1 MILTSII
8 KRGSLTIILLFIY
21 YLSSGQPGTGL
32 PIWVISPVNDSGVVI
47 VNWKNIPPEVT
58 VLSNLSPSLRASA
71 ITAVNKCGESVFHV
85 KHSGL
90 TNTPNN
96 LFIYDPDGNPLLDN
110 SMNNGPG
117 LNSKCYSGEIQVVNV
132 PGSNHEWYIIYQ
144 EWKSNNGAPLNDG
157 HYVPARTLLSRIS
170 YRCGILSVLERD
182 IPLTAGGIDYTYTNG
197 KAISIMPGNPD
208 QLCLYSVRRNEGNS
222 NLSIDRFLIYQDG
235 IEFVQNTGNVYAGYW
250 NLTIDGSSIDVS
262 SDGLRIAVN
271 NRDQSTD
278 GDNIFIFNATTFN
291 NDPANYQSI
300 SINSLILQ
308 PDNLIVFSAAS
319 VDYISMNNPSL
330 YFLTNIERKIL
341 EIEFSPNGEYIYF
354 TNGGFAGG
362 GLTNATYLGQID
374 LGPLSNPASYPYDVR
389 LQIQV
394 PPGNFD
400 PYTGSGGLESQY
412 PDTYHQLL
420 FIEKGYND
428 AVCFIK
434 RNSPYLYSI
443 PFPDEPIPQCLVP
456 AEIDLSDAAH
466 PNIAVQG
473 KIWLLPDQIDGYDYI
488 TSTNPFIN
496 LGNDTI
502 ICEGS
507 EIILTPGG
515 QYESYCWQDGSSG
528 PVFYAGET
536 GTYSVEVIDEFGCF
550 AYDTLQLTASS
561 VVDISLGD
569 DMTLCPGDS
578 TFITP
583 GEGFLQYLWHDGS
596 TNPEFLAKESGTYW
610 VEVIVDGGCTSRDS
624 IEITFSPLPVANM
637 GPDTII
643 CDGDVV
649 TLDPG
654 DGFIQYLW
662 QDGSTNSVFL
672 AKNSGTYWV
681 EAHNSNGCKSR
692 DSIFIEVAPVPEVD
706 LGQDTTL
713 NDGDVIELDAGP
725 GFISYLWKDGSTGR
739 FYEATRQAYYWV
751 TVSDGI
757 CEASDTILITYNDC
771 EANLVI
777 PNCFTPNGDGYN
789 ERFNI
794 VSGNLSSFSML
805 IFNRWGQLL
814 FETED
819 INKGWD
825 GKVNGRLCPIGTY
838 FYLIKFSYECSTGII
853 KTDEKTG
860 SITLLE

>member
-1 MILTSII
+1 
-8 KRGSLTIILLFIY
+8 
-21 YLSSGQPGTGL
+21 
-32 PIWVISPVNDSGVVI
+32 
-47 VNWKNIPPEVT
+47 
-58 VLSNLSPSLRASA
+58 
-71 ITAVNKCGESVFHV
+71 
-85 KHSGL
+85 
-90 TNTPNN
+90 
-96 LFIYDPDGNPLLDN
+96 
-110 SMNNGPG
+110 
-117 LNSKCYSGEIQVVNV
+117 
-132 PGSNHEWYIIYQ
+132 
-144 EWKSNNGAPLNDG
+144 
-157 HYVPARTLLSRIS
+157 
-170 YRCGILSVLERD
+170 
-182 IPLTAGGIDYTYTNG
+182 
-197 KAISIMPGNPD
+197 MPGNPD

-235 IEFVQNTGNVYAGYW
+235 IEFIQNTGNVYAGYW

-330 YFLTNIERKIL
+330 YFLTNIERKIF

-400 PYTGSGGLESQY
+400 PYTGSGGMESQY

-428 AVCFIK
+428 AMYFIK

-443 PFPDEPIPQCLVP
+443 PFPDELMPQCLVP

-473 KIWLLPDQIDGYDYI
+473 KIWLLPDQIDGYGYI

-515 QYESYCWQDGSSG
+515 QYESYCWQDGS
-528 PVFYAGET
+528 
-536 GTYSVEVIDEFGCF
+536 
-550 AYDTLQLTASS
+550 
-561 VVDISLGD
+561 
-569 DMTLCPGDS
+569 
-578 TFITP
+578 
-583 GEGFLQYLWHDGS
+583 
-596 TNPEFLAKESGTYW
+596 TNSEFLVKDTGTYW
-610 VEVIVDGGCTSRDS
+610 VEVTEVGGCVARDS
-624 IEITFSPLPVANM
+624 VFIIVALLPDIN
-637 GPDTII
+637 
-643 CDGDVV
+643 
-649 TLDPG
+649 
-654 DGFIQYLW
+654 
-662 QDGSTNSVFL
+662 
-672 AKNSGTYWV
+672 
-681 EAHNSNGCKSR
+681 
-692 DSIFIEVAPVPEVD
+692 
-706 LGQDTTL
+706 LGNDTTL
-713 NDGDVIELDAGP
+713 NDYETLELDAGP
-725 GFISYLWKDGSTGR
+725 GYVSYLWRDGTTGQ
-739 FYEATRQAYYWV
+739 YYQVTNQAYYWV

-789 ERFNI
+789 ERFN
-794 VSGNLSSFSML
+794 VESGNLSRFSML

-825 GKVNGRLCPIGTY
+825 GKVNGRICPVGTY
-838 FYLIKFSYECSTGII
+838 YYLINYTYECDSGIELNGN
-853 KTDEKTG
+853 KKG
-860 SITLLE
+860 SVTLLE